1 MDAYSLAWCLLWLR
15 LVAAWPHYMLDDGCA
30 KGAAL
35 VDPTSKP
42 PTIMSIV
49 PFQQHNLL
57 VVEGDSASSLEGQR
71 RKSFIELPARMLRQ
85 LAEVDDDAEDR
96 KGGAPETTYAA
107 NGTRYAELR
116 GTVVAGQPVRLLYNG
131 VISPYGTHIA
141 FIVSA
146 GKLSGG
152 VPCGNET
159 GQMLC
164 TTCSNPAPVGFL
176 RTASWTP
183 PDLEGVATLAVS
195 AAHAGPGTPSVVIDR
210 LTVRVL
216 PGTDL

>member
-1 MDAYSLAWCLLWLR
+1 MAAYSLALCLLWLPR
-15 LVAAWPHYMLDDGCA
+15 AASWPHYMLEDGCS

-49 PFQQHNLL
+49 PFQQHDLL
-57 VVEGDSASSLEGQR
+57 IVESESTTSLEDRAGQK
-71 RKSFIELPARMLRQ
+71 RKSFIELPLRALQQ
-85 LAEVDDDAEDR
+85 LGEEPGSSVGPA
-96 KGGAPETTYAA
+96 GATS
-107 NGTRYAELR
+107 NGTQYAELR
-116 GTVVAGQPVRLLYNG
+116 GNVVAGQPVRLLYNG

-141 FIVSA
+141 FIVSS

-152 VPCGNET
+152 VSCGNAT

-183 PDLEGVATLAVS
+183 PEDEDVATLAVS

-210 LTVRVL
+210 LSVRVL
-216 PGTDL
+216 PSAADL